1 MDCGLWNWE
10 NVNTLFD
17 MSSCVRFFFL
27 LSYISCVFLLLC
39 LKHARLDVY
48 KSHDTC
54 SKSAINKSFSSS
66 FWMWSGNITLCCYSA
81 HLSLSRFVCC
91 FQQFFLPC
99 VCVCVCS
106 HCTMRARGRE
116 RTTQTERAEK
126 KCNKTQQMKQ
136 KGNTQWTN
144 WNIKTQRQCNGSN
157 REKTTATP
165 FSCT

>member
-1 MDCGLWNWE
+1 MDCGLWDWE

-17 MSSCVRFFFL
+17 MSSCVRFFL

-81 HLSLSRFVCC
+81 HLSLSLSRFVS
-91 FQQFFLPC
+91 FVVFNNFFC
-99 VCVCVCS
+99 RVCVCFVFES
-106 HCTMRARGRE
+106 QATHVIKVFVSLIALAKVARV
-116 RTTQTERAEK
+116 
-126 KCNKTQQMKQ
+126 
-136 KGNTQWTN
+136 
-144 WNIKTQRQCNGSN
+144 
-157 REKTTATP
+157 
-165 FSCT
+165 